1 MLCIFI
7 EENVTRERRESNSLG
22 SHVLARFSFQ
32 AACSPRFFYFI
43 FGEFNQHG
51 NSQNK
56 ILVLPTTLILLP
68 SLKKSINFNFTSY
81 LLSTRLE
88 IFYVLLIHLLMLER
102 NSSLEGTEL
111 LQA

>member
-7 EENVTRERRESNSLG
+7 EENVTRERRESYSLG

-32 AACSPRFFYFI
+32 AGHVVLVFYFI

-56 ILVLPTTLILLP
+56 NLVLPTMLILLIT

-81 LLSTRLE
+81 LL
-88 IFYVLLIHLLMLER
+88 
-102 NSSLEGTEL
+102 
-111 LQA
+111 